1 MSESVQRA
9 LAVAAL
15 EDASTRAKQDQDAA
29 TQAWNAYNQ
38 TRRGE
43 PGGLATDQAR
53 RAWADAMSDVIAA
66 RVEEERARDE
76 LNALTDVP
84 EGLHNG

>member
-15 EDASTRAKQDQDAA
+15 ENASTRAERDQEAA
-29 TQAWNAYNQ
+29 TRAWNAYNQ
-38 TRRGE
+38 TRRIE

-53 RAWADAMSDVIAA
+53 RAWADAVSAVIAA

-76 LNALTDVP
+76 FNALTEVP
-84 EGLHNG
+84 EGIPNG